1 MFPMNKPKNP
11 IILVLICLLITFVS
25 CTGSDKKEAEM
36 LVVPACDALAGE
48 TDLITVTITNTGD
61 SDVSSTAAL
70 LSSGRK
76 IDARKITV
84 PAEADGDVQFDIKD
98 LPPGIYDIS
107 VGDCHGKL
115 TIISLEDLLFKSKQA
130 TCGIKSYHMSIEID
144 IQMAQ

>member
-1 MFPMNKPKNP
+1 MFPMKKPKNF

-25 CTGSDKKEAEM
+25 CTGPDKKETET
-36 LVVPACDALAGE
+36 LVVPPFHALAGE

-61 SDVSSTAAL
+61 SEVSSTAFL
-70 LSSGRK
+70 SSSGRR
-76 IDARKITV
+76 IDARKITI
-84 PAEADGDVQFDIKD
+84 PAEADGEVQFDIKD

-107 VGDCHGKL
+107 VGDCHSKL

-130 TCGIKSYHMSIEID
+130 TYGIKSYHMSIEIN